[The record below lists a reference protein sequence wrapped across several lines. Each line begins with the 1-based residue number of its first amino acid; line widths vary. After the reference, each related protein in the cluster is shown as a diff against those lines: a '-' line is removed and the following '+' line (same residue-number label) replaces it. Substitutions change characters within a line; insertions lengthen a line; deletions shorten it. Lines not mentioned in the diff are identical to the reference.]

1 MKKRY
6 DTSLNFL
13 PLLVLIF
20 HANAVKTDGSS
31 EFKVKFSPND
41 LSFPVSQT
49 ETITLLFYGSK
60 QSDTN
65 LTFSFSESGIL
76 EEIPSKTVPAGLN
89 DSLYIVLKP
98 RNVGHTVVFINST
111 DMIDLS
117 EAYARVSISHTDTL
131 DYVSDVIGWLYFV
144 AWSISFYPQVILN
157 FKRRSVIG
165 LHFDFLALNVVGFMF
180 YSIFNIALFWSPLI
194 KAQYFQRH
202 PFGVNPVQL
211 NDVIFSI
218 HAFFACLVQVV
229 QCLLFDR
236 GDQKISAATRVILVT
251 IVAFSVFAAIFVF
264 ISSVQW
270 LDFLYF
276 VSYVKLFITLIKYI
290 PQAYYNYRR
299 KSTSGWSI
307 GNVLLD
313 FTGGTLSIAQMI
325 IIAYN
330 YNDWTSIFGDPTK
343 FGLGL
348 FSMIFDVFFM
358 VQHYILYRNS
368 RHGVTLVNYPDQS
381 LRDSTSPLITD
392 SVQSSYGAIH

>member
-31 EFKVKFSPND
+31 EFK
-41 LSFPVSQT
+41 
-49 ETITLLFYGSK
+49 
-60 QSDTN
+60 
-65 LTFSFSESGIL
+65 
-76 EEIPSKTVPAGLN
+76 
-89 DSLYIVLKP
+89 
-98 RNVGHTVVFINST
+98 
-111 DMIDLS
+111 
-117 EAYARVSISHTDTL
+117 
-131 DYVSDVIGWLYFV
+131 
-144 AWSISFYPQVILN
+144 
-157 FKRRSVIG
+157 
-165 LHFDFLALNVVGFMF
+165 
-180 YSIFNIALFWSPLI
+180 
-194 KAQYFQRH
+194 
-202 PFGVNPVQL
+202 
-211 NDVIFSI
+211 
-218 HAFFACLVQVV
+218 VV